1 MKGEQGS
8 ARAAWGGMHEKPSVL
23 TQGDEEHLTLV
34 VDIYSCIVIQ
44 ECHSLDYLAM
54 TVGGNTS
61 FSLSL
66 HKHSSDSCCRCL
78 SCDFP
83 SVPTLVLI
91 PEWVVLIDVNKNFV
105 EYCVHQ
111 VLFRVHFSSMFK
123 IVGFLIFIV
132 VIRGR
137 RKGEAKKMMII
148 IMAMMMMMICY
159 FKNWNPLLR
168 LRVLVM

>member
-1 MKGEQGS
+1 MWSDSSWPFVKVHVLACSPLSTLMTSPHPSSLSQSLKCILICFFNIELLTGGRIPVLSSLCPCVKFSSQLECLQHSWRMKGEQGS

-44 ECHSLDYLAM
+44 ECHSVYYLAM

-66 HKHSSDSCCRCL
+66 HKHPSDSCCRCL

-83 SVPTLVLI
+83 SVPALVLI
-91 PEWVVLIDVNKNFV
+91 PE
-105 EYCVHQ
+105 
-111 VLFRVHFSSMFK
+111 
-123 IVGFLIFIV
+123 
-132 VIRGR
+132 
-137 RKGEAKKMMII
+137 
-148 IMAMMMMMICY
+148 
-159 FKNWNPLLR
+159 
-168 LRVLVM
+168 